1 MKEMLNTENKI
12 YVVCIK
18 SQVFS
23 GVSETIPIINDKNM
37 NSCHSKQKK
46 V

>member
-1 MKEMLNTENKI
+1 MLNTENKI

-18 SQVFS
+18 SQDFS
-23 GVSETIPIINDKNM
+23 GVSETIPIIYDKGIT
-37 NSCHSKQKK
+37 SCHSKQKK